1 MPDKSY
7 NSRCG
12 KSCQRCW
19 RNKLKHGNKLKT
31 PQFPKQNVWDQVES
45 SIDTSVESE
54 EEHFSSVQ
62 NYITSKLK
70 PYSWS
75 EMERKDKLGVSLFT
89 LYENYREWAWG
100 ENTYLL
106 KRKQFQ
112 KELRQH
118 LKNCYIENDT
128 YKLTILE

>member
-1 MPDKSY
+1 
-7 NSRCG
+7 
-12 KSCQRCW
+12 
-19 RNKLKHGNKLKT
+19 
-31 PQFPKQNVWDQVES
+31 
-45 SIDTSVESE
+45 
-54 EEHFSSVQ
+54 
-62 NYITSKLK
+62 
-70 PYSWS
+70 
-75 EMERKDKLGVSLFT
+75 MERKDKLGVSLFT